1 MLFTVITV
9 SFKAGN
15 KLKDTVLDILKQ
27 DYVNYEI
34 LVKDGNS
41 ADDSV
46 PLLCD
51 ALEEAGFTQTKQ
63 EEKEN
68 AKFFLFEKKS
78 SPRVRIYCEKD
89 CGIYDAMNHAVAKAE
104 GDFVIFMNCGDRF
117 YEDTVLSKTAQ
128 RIAAKPDRRIYY
140 GDAFFC
146 KAGEII
152 SQPKEITESVCYR
165 HMPNHQAC
173 FFDRTLWEKQGFQTK
188 YRIRADYDFFLRN
201 YFEEGIRPGY
211 LDLCVSAYEGGGYS
225 ETKENRKRDKE
236 EHREIVVHYMGRKR
250 ADHYRRIMILT
261 LQPLRTWIAQKSIF
275 AGAYNSLKKKL
286 YR

>member
-1 MLFTVITV
+1 
-9 SFKAGN
+9 
-15 KLKDTVLDILKQ
+15 
-27 DYVNYEI
+27 
-34 LVKDGNS
+34 
-41 ADDSV
+41 
-46 PLLCD
+46 
-51 ALEEAGFTQTKQ
+51 
-63 EEKEN
+63 
-68 AKFFLFEKKS
+68 
-78 SPRVRIYCEKD
+78 
-89 CGIYDAMNHAVAKAE
+89 MNHAVAKAE
-104 GDFVIFMNCGDRF
+104 GEFVIFMNCGDRF
-117 YEDTVLSKTAQ
+117 YEDTVLSKTAE
-128 RIAAKPDRRIYY
+128 RVNENPGRRIYY

-152 SQPKEITESVCYR
+152 SQPKEITESICYR

-236 EHREIVVHYMGRKR
+236 EHREIVVRYMGKKR
-250 ADHYRRIMILT
+250 ANHYRRIMILT

-275 AGAYNSLKKKL
+275 AGAYNSLKKKI

>member
-1 MLFTVITV
+1 MLYTVITV
-9 SFKAGN
+9 SFKAGD
-15 KLKDTVLDILKQ
+15 KLKDTVLQILKQ
-27 DYVNYEI
+27 DYADYEI

-41 ADDSV
+41 TDDSV
-46 PLLCD
+46 SLLCE
-51 ALEEAGFTQTKQ
+51 ALKENGYLQTKES
-63 EEKEN
+63 EEEN
-68 AKFFLFEKKS
+68 SKYLLYEKNKA
-78 SPRVRIYCEKD
+78 PRVRIFCEKD
-89 CGIYDAMNHAVAKAE
+89 YGIYDAMNRAVEKAE
-104 GDFVIFMNCGDRF
+104 GDYVIFMNCGDAF
-117 YEDTVLSKTAQ
+117 YEDTVLSKASEK
-128 RIAAKPDRRIYY
+128 IAESPDRRIYY
-140 GDAFFC
+140 GDAYFC

-201 YFEEGIRPGY
+201 YFEGGIRPRY
-211 LDLCVSAYEGGGYS
+211 LDLCVSSYEGGGYS

-236 EHREIVVHYMGRKR
+236 EHREIVVHYMGKKR
-250 ADHYRRIMILT
+250 ANHYRRIMILT

-275 AGAYNSLKKKL
+275 AGAYNSVKKKL